1 MKKTD
6 AYIWCLGALLSA
18 NTFQSCTSDELADS
32 EIKSA
37 EPFTVVETNYDKG
50 QYFSKPEPVTFVISQ
65 IFSDERLLA
74 EPCDLTDFGEV
85 LQGYFQE
92 LIGDPHFDLE
102 LINYYSDLNRKYVTY
117 YEGDNYYGP
126 NGEYDQLAKK
136 RIRDLERFWNLNRE
150 IRLNGQHTSTLN
162 NREVLADMIESF
174 DRTVRN
180 RTQAYEKA
188 DELLRL
194 NEQSGSI
201 PENPYFAL
209 DAFTRSNGLMV
220 IGDGLLE
227 SLIDIGIDGEIA
239 FTAVL
244 SHEWWHQAQY
254 EHDAEWD
261 YIDQLSSPAERSRFS
276 ELEADFAAAYYMT
289 HKRGATYNWKRI
301 EDYFTLSFNV
311 GDCLT
316 ASDQHHGTPEQR
328 LAAAKLGYELADSAK
343 KKGFILSPEKL
354 HEWFINKYL
363 SLVM

>member
-6 AYIWCLGALLSA
+6 AYIWCFGVLLFSI
-18 NTFQSCTSDELADS
+18 TLQSCSSDELVNS
-32 EIKSA
+32 EIIS
-37 EPFTVVETNYDKG
+37 TQQYSVVDIETKNSY
-50 QYFSKPEPVTFVISQ
+50 YYSKPEPVTFVVTE
-65 IFSDERLLA
+65 IFSDDKILS

-85 LQGYFQE
+85 LQGYFLDLVEDPYFDFE
-92 LIGDPHFDLE
+92 LID
-102 LINYYSDLNRKYVTY
+102 YYSELNRKYVTH
-117 YEGDNYYGP
+117 YEGENYYGA
-126 NGEYDQLAKK
+126 NGEYNQLAKK
-136 RIRDLERFWNLNRE
+136 RIRDLEKFWKLNRE
-150 IRLNGQHTSTLN
+150 VRLNGQHTSTLN
-162 NREVLADMIESF
+162 NREVLTDMIESF

-180 RTQAYEKA
+180 RTQAYDKA
-188 DELLRL
+188 DNLLAI
-194 NEQSGSI
+194 NEQSGVI

-261 YIDQLSSPAERSRFS
+261 YIDQLSSQAERSRFS

-316 ASDQHHGTPEQR
+316 ASNQHHGTPEQR
-328 LAAAKLGYELADSAK
+328 LAAAKLGYKLADSAQ

-363 SLVM
+363 SLVK